1 MEIFV
6 ASYGHQNKENT
17 LFKFCSWYFDNF
29 FSNFSCG
36 NESVSRKTSMESVSS
51 NDSIM
56 SDMSTTSSVIMSDL
70 SVATTSD
77 NSELIKSQN
86 GDGKLGSDSNCCT
99 NNNSIPPHE
108 ISSEELELLKKLEE
122 QNR

>member
-1 MEIFV
+1 M
-6 ASYGHQNKENT
+6 NKN
-17 LFKFCSWYFDNF
+17 FF
-29 FSNFSCG
+29 FSNLSCG

-56 SDMSTTSSVIMSDL
+56 SDMSTTSSVASSVIMSEL
-70 SVATTSD
+70 SVTTTSD

-99 NNNSIPPHE
+99 NNNSIPHE

>member
-1 MEIFV
+1 
-6 ASYGHQNKENT
+6 
-17 LFKFCSWYFDNF
+17 
-29 FSNFSCG
+29 
-36 NESVSRKTSMESVSS
+36 
-51 NDSIM
+51 
-56 SDMSTTSSVIMSDL
+56 MSDL

-86 GDGKLGSDSNCCT
+86 GDGKLGSDSSCCT

-122 QNR
+122 QNRYLFIYLFICAREKQIERTDEFERNSDVQMYKTGK